1 MIVNSRV
8 KCGGEVGRRVGN
20 DGNEEAAT
28 IGDDENGNKRR
39 EWRLKAMDDVVLVEG
54 VRTAIGRFGGA
65 LKEKSASDLAAAT
78 IREVLR
84 RTGVPHELVGD
95 VIMGCVG
102 QIGEDAYIA
111 RASAFKAGLPK
122 ETPAFAVNRLCA
134 SGLQSI
140 VSAGHAVRLGEAQVV
155 IAGGTESMSNY
166 PYYVRTARWGRRL
179 GHDTLEDALLTMLTD
194 PFKRYHMGVT
204 AENVAEKWGVSRRRQ
219 DEVAHESQ
227 MRMARAMREGLFDS
241 QIVPVAVR
249 AGEEERMVAVD
260 EHPRPDTTLE
270 RLAEMKPVFKEGGT
284 VTAGNASGINDGA
297 AAVLVTSGKKAAEL
311 GLKPRLVLKG
321 AAAAGVEPEYMGI
334 GPVPAVRKVLDKL
347 GLTLDD
353 IDLIEL
359 NEAFAAQAEA
369 VVRDLGLDWE
379 RVNVNGGAIAHGHP
393 VGATGAIL
401 TVKLMYEMER
411 RRAKYGMVT
420 LCIGGGQG
428 MAVVF
433 ENPNA

>member
-1 MIVNSRV
+1 MADLS
-8 KCGGEVGRRVGN
+8 E
-20 DGNEEAAT
+20 
-28 IGDDENGNKRR
+28 
-39 EWRLKAMDDVVLVEG
+39 VVLVEG
-54 VRTAIGRFGGA
+54 VRTAIGRFGGS
-65 LKEKSASDLAAAT
+65 LKDVPASDLAAAA

-84 RTGVPHELVGD
+84 RTNVPHKLIGD

-102 QIGEDAYIA
+102 QVAEDAYIA
-111 RASAFKAGLPK
+111 RTSALKAGLPK

-140 VSAGHAVRLGEAQVV
+140 VSAGQLIRLGEAEAV
-155 IAGGTESMSNY
+155 IAGGTESMSNA
-166 PYYVRTARWGRRL
+166 PYFVRTARWGRRL
-179 GHDTLEDALLTMLTD
+179 GHDVLEDGLLTMLND
-194 PFKRYHMGVT
+194 PFKKYHMGVT
-204 AENVAEKWGVSRRRQ
+204 AENVAEKWGISRERQ
-219 DEVAHESQ
+219 DEVALESQ
-227 MRMARAMREGLFDS
+227 MRMARAMDAGLFDG
-241 QIVPVAVR
+241 QIVPLTVKEGR
-249 AGEEERMVAVD
+249 NERDFAVD
-260 EHPRPDTTLE
+260 EHPRPDTTME
-270 RLAEMKPVFKEGGT
+270 KLAAMKPVFKEGGT

-297 AAVLVTSGKKAAEL
+297 AAVLVMSRQKAEEL

-334 GPVPAVRKVLDKL
+334 GPVPAVHKVLTKV

-369 VVRDLGLDWE
+369 VVQDLNLDWE

-411 RRAKYGMVT
+411 RGAKYGLVT

-428 MAVVF
+428 LALVF
-433 ENPNA
+433 ENPNV